1 MYIDLAELSP
11 DQVYVNLIQ
20 TVIPRPIAWVLSEN
34 PHGRY
39 NLAPFSYFNAVCS
52 DPPLIMLSV
61 GIQPAGGF
69 KDTRRNIEA
78 RKDFVV
84 HIAHLEMLE
93 ALNQSSATLP
103 PEVSEVDRLGLATEP
118 FPGSR
123 LPRLTDCRIA
133 FGCECYEI
141 KEIGGAPQS
150 LIFGLV
156 KGVYVD
162 DAVVG
167 QDARGRPKIHADRIK
182 PVGRLGA
189 NEYVTFGEIVTL
201 ARPR

>member
-1 MYIDLAELSP
+1 MYIDLTELSP

-34 PHGRY
+34 SHGRY

-103 PEVSEVDRLGLATEP
+103 PEVSEVDQLGLATEP

-123 LPRLTDCRIA
+123 LPRLADCRIA
-133 FGCECYEI
+133 FACECYEI

-162 DAVVG
+162 DAAMG
-167 QDARGRPKIHADRIK
+167 QDAKGRPKIHADRVN
-182 PVGRLGA
+182 PVGRLGV